1 VVVYGDKVM
10 RCLLLSCLFL
20 ILSTSASAIAAEA
33 EMPIR
38 VKILNLMEM
47 PVREAIE
54 MCADKSWVC
63 QGPCDN
69 AAPVDLVW
77 ACTFHMTCCSQANPY
92 MGMSFEEE
100 LPATQDTGELESDFI
115 DGFTVYE

>member
-1 VVVYGDKVM
+1 
-10 RCLLLSCLFL
+10 
-20 ILSTSASAIAAEA
+20 
-33 EMPIR
+33 
-38 VKILNLMEM
+38 MEL

-54 MCADKSWVC
+54 MCSEKSWVC

-69 AAPVDLVW
+69 AAPVDLVC
-77 ACTFHMTCCSQANPY
+77 ACTFQMTCCAQANPY

-100 LPATQDTGELESDFI
+100 LPATQDNGGPDGYFI